1 MDCGWRPCYFREPMA
16 DKKGFGSTVLGW
28 FVVREGEEQPKQDQS
43 AEDLIAKYA
52 NDAPPPPAPPEVK
65 LTGELPKPKDGQVDF
80 AAVFRAAGLSD
91 DEQGRIDKAMS
102 LLKTLPAETPK
113 EVKKQIVEA
122 SLKAF
127 GVPIDE
133 IIECGAQEIQALEV
147 YIQSGQ
153 RDTQGLLAESQKRT
167 CRARG
172 RDRAHQKGD
181 GRAGRG
187 AICAAAI
194 VQSAEAEGARGAGVL
209 RAGSG
214 GAGCFTVTEAART
227 EISAQKGAAYGR
239 RCRILPSTVEPLE
252 GVRELVD
259 LAISKRS
266 IRRSRTRTRSTP

>member
-1 MDCGWRPCYFREPMA
+1 MA

-167 CRARG
+167 
-172 RDRAHQKGD
+172 
-181 GRAGRG
+181 
-187 AICAAAI
+187 
-194 VQSAEAEGARGAGVL
+194 SELEAEIARIKKVMEEQVAAQYALQQSCNQQKLKVQEVL
-209 RAGSG
+209 EFFGQ
-214 GAGCFTVTEAART
+214 EAVARVV
-227 EISAQKGAAYGR
+227 SQSPK
-239 RCRILPSTVEPLE
+239 LHEP
-252 GVRELVD
+252 
-259 LAISKRS
+259 K
-266 IRRSRTRTRSTP
+266 